1 MASRR
6 HSLLELFASMRFAIS
21 LLTIIAIASMLGT
34 VLKQNEPYSSYLNQ
48 FGPFWF
54 PLFERLG
61 LFSVYN
67 ASWFLLIL
75 AFLVMSTSV
84 CIWRNSPKM
93 LREMR
98 AYRDDV
104 REQALRNFSHRDEW
118 QSSTPAA
125 ALVERT
131 SAYLHG
137 QRFAVRARTGET
149 GTLIAAKAGGT
160 RRLGYIL
167 AHAGIVVICVGG
179 LLDSELSLRLKLAL
193 GEKTLLRGNVS
204 RDAIPPQGRLDTDN
218 WSFRGN
224 MLVAEGGSS
233 DIAVL
238 TLADG
243 VLIQDLPFAIEL
255 KRFLIEHYST
265 GQPKL
270 FASEVT
276 VRDKQTGH
284 TFDHRIEV
292 NHPLIYRGV
301 AVYQASFDD
310 GGTKLNLRATDLH
323 RGGLNPLLLE
333 GRVGESL
340 KIRYLNTE
348 YTVEFSGF
356 RPFNIENMSNASGEA
371 DAPAPSPSILERLG
385 NEMGAGARP
394 DRAKNLRNVGP
405 SFQYKLRDPAGQ
417 AREYTNYMLPVQIDG
432 RWYFVSG
439 MRETP
444 NEPFRYLRLPLDEDT
459 TFDGF
464 LELRAVMLDRE
475 SFAAIGQRF
484 AAGASTD
491 SAMTQGTRDRL
502 EETVKRVLD
511 TFNVRG
517 MRSVAEFLE
526 KAVPEAERDK
536 AADIYLRLLQGA
548 AWEAW
553 QMGREQA
560 GKPRLEPSV
569 ERARFVQ
576 DALNAISDSFMYGV
590 PLYVQLLTY
599 DEVKASVFQLT
610 RSPGRNIVYLGCLA
624 LVLGIFAMLYIR
636 ERRVWA
642 FVRNDGTMLVAMAS
656 NRRTIDLDREFAQ
669 HQAGLRTLAG
679 ATASQ

>member
-1 MASRR
+1 MATRR

-54 PLFERLG
+54 PIFERLG

-67 ASWFLLIL
+67 ASWFLVIL
-75 AFLVMSTSV
+75 AFLVASTSV

-93 LREMR
+93 MREIR
-98 AYRDDV
+98 AYRDDI
-104 REQALRNFSHRDEW
+104 REQALRNFGHRDEW
-118 QSSTPAA
+118 QSSTPTV
-125 ALVERT
+125 ALAERAG
-131 SAYLHG
+131 AYLRA
-137 QRFAVRARTGET
+137 QRYAVRTRTT
-149 GTLIAAKAGGT
+149 DAGTLIAAKAGGT

-167 AHAGIVVICVGG
+167 AHTGIVVICIGG
-179 LLDSELSLRLKLAL
+179 LLDSELSTRLKLAF
-193 GEKTLLRGNVS
+193 GEKTLLRGTVA
-204 RDAIPPQGRLDTDN
+204 RDAIPASGRLDVDN

-224 MLVAEGGSS
+224 LLVSEGASS
-233 DIAVL
+233 DIAVVSIG
-238 TLADG
+238 DG
-243 VLIQDLPFAIEL
+243 VLIQDLPFSIEL

-276 VRDKQTGH
+276 VLDKQTGH

-292 NHPLIYRGV
+292 NHPLIYRGI

-323 RGGLNPLLLE
+323 RGAATPLLLE
-333 GRVGESL
+333 GRVGETL
-340 KIRYLNTE
+340 KIRYLNNE
-348 YTVEFSGF
+348 YSLEFSGF
-356 RPFNIENMSNASGEA
+356 RPFNVESVGNGAE
-371 DAPAPSPSILERLG
+371 DETPAPSPSWFERLG
-385 NEMGAGARP
+385 SEMGAGARP
-394 DRAKNLRNVGP
+394 DRAKGLRNVGP
-405 SFQYKLRDPAGQ
+405 SFQYKLRDAAGQ
-417 AREYTNYMLPVQIDG
+417 AREYSNYMLPVQLEG
-432 RWYFVSG
+432 RWYFISG

-444 NEPFRYLRLPLDEDT
+444 NEPFRYLRLPLDDDAT
-459 TFDGF
+459 LDGF
-464 LELRAVMLDRE
+464 LQLRAMLLDRDA
-475 SFAAIGQRF
+475 FGAIGKRF
-484 AAGASTD
+484 ATGAGSDAS
-491 SAMTQGTRDRL
+491 MTPGTRDRL
-502 EETVKRVLD
+502 EETVKRVVE

-560 GKPRLEPSV
+560 GKERLEPSP

-576 DALNAISDSFMYGV
+576 DALNAMSDSFLYGV

-636 ERRVWA
+636 ERRVWT
-642 FVRNDGTMLVAMAS
+642 FIGNDGTTLMAMS
-656 NRRTIDLDREFAQ
+656 CNRRTIDLDREFAQ
-669 HQAGLRTLAG
+669 HRAGLRAIAG
-679 ATASQ
+679 VPQPT

>member
-1 MASRR
+1 MATRR
-6 HSLLELFASMRFAIS
+6 HLILELFASMRFAIS

-54 PLFERLG
+54 PIFERLG

-67 ASWFLLIL
+67 AGWFLVIL
-75 AFLVMSTSV
+75 TFLVMSTSI

-98 AYRDDV
+98 AFRDDI
-104 REQALRNFSHRDEW
+104 REQALRNFGHRDEW
-118 QSSTPAA
+118 QSATPAA
-125 ALVERT
+125 VLVERAG
-131 SAYLHG
+131 AYLHG
-137 QRFAVRARTGET
+137 HRYAVRTRTTEA

-167 AHAGIVVICVGG
+167 AHTGIVVICVGG
-179 LLDSELSLRLKLAL
+179 LLDSEMSLRLKLAL
-193 GEKTLLRGNVS
+193 GEKSLLRGS
-204 RDAIPPQGRLDTDN
+204 IARDAIPPQGRLDADN

-224 MLVAEGGSS
+224 LLVAEGGSS

-238 TLADG
+238 NVADG
-243 VLIQDLPFAIEL
+243 VLIQDLPFSIEL

-292 NHPLIYRGV
+292 NHPLIYRGI

-323 RGGLNPLLLE
+323 RGDATPLLLD
-333 GRVGESL
+333 GRVGESA
-340 KIRYLNTE
+340 KIRYQNNE
-348 YTVEFSGF
+348 YTIEFTGF
-356 RPFNIENMSNASGEA
+356 RPFNIENLGSNTGEGES
-371 DAPAPSPSILERLG
+371 PEPSRSWLERLG
-385 NEMGAGARP
+385 SEMGAGARP
-394 DRAKNLRNVGP
+394 DRAKNMRNVGA
-405 SFQYKLRDPAGQ
+405 SFQYKLRDAAGQ

-432 RWYFVSG
+432 RWYFISG
-439 MRETP
+439 MRESP
-444 NEPFRYLRLPLDEDT
+444 NEPFRYLRMPLDDDV

-464 LELRAVMLDRE
+464 LELRATLLDRNM
-475 SFAAIGQRF
+475 FAAIGKQF
-484 AAGASTD
+484 AGANSD
-491 SAMTQGTRDRL
+491 AAMAQGTRDRL
-502 EETVKRVLD
+502 EETVRRVLE
-511 TFNVRG
+511 TFNVQG

-526 KAVPEAERDK
+526 KAVPEGEREK

-553 QMGREQA
+553 QLGRERA
-560 GKPRLEPSV
+560 GKERLAPSV

-576 DALNAISDSFMYGV
+576 DALNALSDSFLYGI

-599 DEVKASVFQLT
+599 EEVKASVFQLT

-636 ERRVWA
+636 ERRIWTLI
-642 FVRNDGTMLVAMAS
+642 RNDGSMLMAMSS
-656 NRRTIDLDREFAQ
+656 NRRTIDLDREFMQ
-669 HQAGLRTLAG
+669 HQTGLRAMAG
-679 ATASQ
+679 ASAHT